1 MDEETLKFAWK
12 KMAADQTYHYTGQDI
27 ERYLA
32 GGMSAQEMHDMERA
46 ALIDPMLADAIDGY
60 RLANPAITAQHL
72 NEISALINKQ
82 EKENASVVTMPS
94 KNKNW
99 QRWAVAAASIGV
111 LGFSAWLMMRESQHN
126 EITGIAAT
134 ANPVIIDSISKNTE
148 TADNLARTSAD
159 TVAKVSAESLR
170 KPQTAKAV
178 PDAARYSAPISQ
190 KTEQAGAVTST
201 ASDVSAVR
209 DEVVQPAARAN
220 TPIAAMKTEEFQN
233 NQPEAFRKDSA
244 PLQSNARPMARYRGF
259 GARSFNGR
267 VTDENGKPLAG
278 ASIFSGNISTV
289 TNLHGDFHL
298 SLPVAKDTTTINISA
313 LGYENSIA
321 MLTAGKNTGIVLQPS
336 QAKMDE
342 VVVVGYG
349 TQKKKAMVGSIKN
362 LKADTLSTTAYP
374 YPDGGWESFYDDLIA
389 ELGVNKSRADKLLH
403 LKFIVEN
410 GIPSDFVIVQTPDMA
425 IADRAIA
432 AIKKGPRWKNF
443 KNRAYAE
450 VKLKVE

>member
-1 MDEETLKFAWK
+1 M
-12 KMAADQTYHYTGQDI
+12 
-27 ERYLA
+27 
-32 GGMSAQEMHDMERA
+32 
-46 ALIDPMLADAIDGY
+46 
-60 RLANPAITAQHL
+60 
-72 NEISALINKQ
+72 
-82 EKENASVVTMPS
+82 
-94 KNKNW
+94 
-99 QRWAVAAASIGV
+99 
-111 LGFSAWLMMRESQHN
+111 
-126 EITGIAAT
+126 
-134 ANPVIIDSISKNTE
+134 
-148 TADNLARTSAD
+148 
-159 TVAKVSAESLR
+159 
-170 KPQTAKAV
+170 
-178 PDAARYSAPISQ
+178 
-190 KTEQAGAVTST
+190 
-201 ASDVSAVR
+201 
-209 DEVVQPAARAN
+209 
-220 TPIAAMKTEEFQN
+220 
-233 NQPEAFRKDSA
+233 
-244 PLQSNARPMARYRGF
+244 
-259 GARSFNGR
+259 
-267 VTDENGKPLAG
+267 
-278 ASIFSGNISTV
+278 
-289 TNLHGDFHL
+289 

-313 LGYENSIA
+313 LGYETSIA